1 MVPLIGSLYRD
12 GVNVMIYGM
21 GTVFSFL
28 ILLVFSIQLM
38 TMVTGIVS
46 NPKQASEYKSIVNTA
61 KIDSNGMYLTPIRMT
76 ESFINPMDR

>member
-1 MVPLIGSLYRD
+1 MVESVIAE

-28 ILLVFSIQLM
+28 IFLVFAIQLM

-46 NPKQASEYKSIVNTA
+46 NPKQASEYESIVNTS
-61 KIDSNGMYLTPIRMT
+61 KIDSDTIEAIRQGIDLHKK
-76 ESFINPMDR
+76 SKRF

>member
-1 MVPLIGSLYRD
+1 MVESVIAE

-28 ILLVFSIQLM
+28 ILLVFAIQLM

-46 NPKQASEYKSIVNTA
+46 NPKQASEYESIVNTA
-61 KIDSNGMYLTPIRMT
+61 KIDSDTIEAIRQG
-76 ESFINPMDR
+76 SDLHKKSKRS

>member
-1 MVPLIGSLYRD
+1 MVESVIAE

-28 ILLVFSIQLM
+28 ILLVFAIQLM

-46 NPKQASEYKSIVNTA
+46 NPKQASEYESIVNTA
-61 KIDSNGMYLTPIRMT
+61 KIDSDTIEAIRQGIDLHKK
-76 ESFINPMDR
+76 SKRF

>member
-1 MVPLIGSLYRD
+1 MVESVIAE

-28 ILLVFSIQLM
+28 ILLVFAIQLM

-61 KIDSNGMYLTPIRMT
+61 KIDSDTIEAIRQGIDLHKK
-76 ESFINPMDR
+76 SKRS